1 MTCPLLTIAIPVYNG
16 EKYLGQNL
24 DIIGKQM
31 SEASLEK
38 EIEVI
43 VSDNASTDGTAEVIK
58 EYVEKY
64 DFIRYSRNEDNL
76 GYAGNITK
84 LTDMSA
90 GRFIH
95 FMGDDDFYAENGLK
109 RLIGILKNH
118 QSLAAMV
125 VGNVF
130 YRNSC
135 GEYVLREHLNE
146 RYLTEDLFFTD
157 PNEFITTV
165 EDRDWPLTNI
175 VLRTDYYREVALP
188 PELNGNDWV
197 HLYWLA
203 AIAFKHRDLAVTSD
217 SDPIVVDRV
226 DVQTWLNNKDGP
238 RIYYNNILCKSYLDK
253 IGYDTNIF
261 NTYKKWYLMNRIQN
275 IKYTRT
281 KHFFKNIAFLK
292 KWYFFYKKNP
302 VFWFLF
308 VPSFLFFRFIHI
320 YETRRHFVFR
330 LLGIKISLR
339 RELFKRKS
347 R

>member
-1 MTCPLLTIAIPVYNG
+1 MTTPFLTIAIPVYNG

-24 DIIGKQM
+24 DIIGKQT
-31 SEASLEK
+31 SEAGLEK

-43 VSDNASTDGTAEVIK
+43 VSDNASTDGTAEVVK
-58 EYVEKY
+58 EYVAKY
-64 DFIRYSRNEDNL
+64 DFIRYSRNKNNL

-84 LTDMSA
+84 LTDMAA

-95 FMGDDDFYAENGLK
+95 FMGDDDFYAEKGLK
-109 RLIGILKNH
+109 KLLGILKSR
-118 QSLAAMV
+118 QELAAVV

-157 PNEFITTV
+157 PNEFMTTV
-165 EDRDWPLTNI
+165 EDRDWPVTNI
-175 VLRTDYYREVALP
+175 VLRTDYYREVTLP
-188 PELNGNDWV
+188 SELEGNDWV
-197 HLYWLA
+197 HLYELA
-203 AIAFKHRDLAVTSD
+203 AIAFKHRDLAITSD
-217 SDPIVVDRV
+217 SNPIVVDRV

-253 IGYDTNIF
+253 IGYDAKVF
-261 NTYKKWYLMNRIQN
+261 KTYKKWYLMNRAEN

-281 KHFFKNIAFLK
+281 THFLLNIVFLK
-292 KWYFFYKKNP
+292 KWCSFYKKDFA
-302 VFWFLF
+302 FWFFF
-308 VPSFLFFRFIHI
+308 VPTFLFYGFIRI
-320 YETRRHFVFR
+320 YETKRHFVFR

-339 RELFKRKS
+339 RKLFNRKS
-347 R
+347 Q